1 MTPDVDVA
9 IVGLGPVGGTLANL
23 LAMQGLSVWV
33 FDREPEVMQIP
44 RGVGMDAEMMRIF
57 QTVGLAEPLEPQ
69 LKVFRGAQYLDV
81 DGNVVATRPGVTG
94 PGPQGWPARYNLHQ
108 PDLEVVLRDGL
119 QRFPQAKVFTSH
131 EVLSA
136 TNAGDHAVLEVQD
149 LAGDRAFSVSASFV
163 VGCDGGRSLIRKMAN
178 VELDDFGLNQP
189 WIVYDFQ
196 VTPDADVPEINTH
209 YADPVAPAIY
219 IHVVRDIRR
228 FEFRARPDEDLTA
241 ATEPDVAWSRVR
253 RWLTPD
259 NAALLRA
266 AVYTHRALVARNW
279 RDGRLLVAGDA
290 AHQTPPFLGQGL
302 CAGMRD
308 ASALAWRLGAILQR
322 GSDLSILDTYTGER
336 AEHARVLIQT
346 ATKLGETLTAPD
358 RKRLEELNTA
368 VGREGRGSAPRLGAG
383 LWVED
388 AIGGLLAPQP
398 RLEDGRLL
406 DDVVGYRF
414 AALARPQVCA
424 AVGDEGR
431 QAWERHG
438 VVLVEA
444 SGEALAWLD
453 ELGAEA
459 ALIRPDRY
467 GYGAFSNAAGLVA
480 AVDTVIASLD
490 SRVDAA

>member
-1 MTPDVDVA
+1 MKPDVDVA
-9 IVGLGPVGGTLANL
+9 IVGLGPVGGALANL
-23 LAMQGLSVWV
+23 LAMQGLTVWV
-33 FDREPEVMQIP
+33 FDREPDVMQIP

-81 DGNVVATRPGVTG
+81 DGNVVAKRPGVTG
-94 PGPQGWPARYNLHQ
+94 VGPQGWPARYNLHQ
-108 PDLEVVLRDGL
+108 PDLEAVLRQGL
-119 QRFPQAKVFTSH
+119 ERFPEAKVFTAH

-136 TNAGDHAVLEVQD
+136 TNAGEHARIEVRD
-149 LAGDRAFSVSASFV
+149 LVGDRTFSVNASFV
-163 VGCDGGRSLIRKMAN
+163 VGCDGGRSLIRRMAN
-178 VELDDFGLNQP
+178 VELDDFGLNEP
-189 WIVYDFQ
+189 WIVYDFE
-196 VTPDADVPEINTH
+196 VTPDAVVPEINTH
-209 YADPVAPAIY
+209 FADPVAPVIY
-219 IHVVRDIRR
+219 IHVVRNIRR
-228 FEFRARPDEDLTA
+228 FEFRARPDDDLDA
-241 ATEPDVAWSRVR
+241 ATEPEVAWARVS

-308 ASALAWRLGAILQR
+308 ASALAWRIAAILQR
-322 GSDLSILDTYTGER
+322 GSNLSILDTYTCER

-358 RKRLEELNTA
+358 GKRLEELNTA
-368 VGREGRGSAPRLGAG
+368 VGREGRGSAPRLGVG

-414 AALARPQVCA
+414 AALARPSVCRVVDSA
-424 AVGDEGR
+424 ERAE
-431 QAWERHG
+431 WERNDIM
-438 VVLVEA
+438 LIEA
-444 SGEALAWLD
+444 SGMALRWLD
-453 ELGAEA
+453 EIGAEA
-459 ALIRPDRY
+459 VLVRPDRY
-467 GYGAFSNAAGLVA
+467 GYGAFSNAADLIG
-480 AVDTVIASLD
+480 AVSTVIASLAPR
-490 SRVDAA
+490 SDAA